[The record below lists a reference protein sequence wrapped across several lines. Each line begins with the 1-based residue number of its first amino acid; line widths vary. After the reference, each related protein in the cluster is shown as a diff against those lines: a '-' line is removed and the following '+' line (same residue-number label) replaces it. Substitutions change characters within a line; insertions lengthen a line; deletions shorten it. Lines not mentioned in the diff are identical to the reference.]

1 MEAPAAATRHV
12 LFLNWRDTRNPEG
25 GGSEVYVERIAGEL
39 VRRGHRATLLCAGHS
54 AGPAEEVTADGVRVL
69 RRGGRHT
76 VYLRA
81 ALVYLAGALGFG
93 PLSRRGGGRP
103 DLIVDVGNG
112 LPFLSAL
119 YARRPVIALVHH
131 VHREQ
136 WPVVLGRGLATF
148 GWWVESWLAPRVYR
162 RCQYVTVSAAT
173 RRELATLGIDAARV
187 AIVHNGT
194 PDMTVGPVPRTPHP
208 SLVVLGRLVPHKQVE
223 VALQTVAALS
233 TELPELTLVV
243 AGQGWWEPQLRQLA
257 AELGVTERVR
267 FTGFVSD
274 EEKRT
279 LLAGAWVALTPSL
292 KEGWGLT
299 IVEAGAVGTPTV
311 AFRGAGGVEEALV
324 DTETGLLA
332 DDVDDFVTK
341 VRGLLVDDAY
351 RARMGAGARAHAA
364 RFTWP
369 VSGEKFAA
377 LVARAAN
384 VPALAPVKQMEPVE
398 QVEPS
403 YLVP

>member
-1 MEAPAAATRHV
+1 MEAPPAANRHV
-12 LFLNWRDTRNPEG
+12 LFLNWRDIRNPEG

-39 VRRGHRATLLCAGHS
+39 VRRGHRATLLCATHS

-81 ALVYLAGALGFG
+81 ALVYLAGALGLG
-93 PLSRRGGGRP
+93 PLARRRGGRP
-103 DLIVDVGNG
+103 DVIVDVGNG

-119 YARRPVIALVHH
+119 YALCPVIALVHH

-136 WPVVLGRGLATF
+136 WPVVLGRWLARF

-162 RCQYVTVSAAT
+162 RCRYVTVSEAT
-173 RRELATLGIDAARV
+173 RRELATLGIDLARIAV
-187 AIVHNGT
+187 VHNGT
-194 PDMTVGPVPRTPHP
+194 PDMPVGPVPRTPHP

-223 VALQTVAALS
+223 LALHAVAGLAG
-233 TELPELTLVV
+233 ELPGLTLVV
-243 AGQGWWEPQLRQLA
+243 AGQGWWEPHLRRLA
-257 AELGVTERVR
+257 DELGITDRVR

-274 EEKRT
+274 AEKGE
-279 LLAGAWVALTPSL
+279 LLASAWVALTPSL

-299 IVEAGAVGTPTV
+299 IVEAGAVGTPTI

-324 DTETGLLA
+324 DGETGLLA
-332 DDVDDFVTK
+332 DDVDDFVAK
-341 VRGLLVDDAY
+341 VRVLLTDDAL
-351 RARMGAGARAHAA
+351 RTAMGAAARAHAA

-384 VPALAPVKQMEPVE
+384 VRAVVPAEQMEPVE
-398 QVEPS
+398 PS
-403 YLVP
+403 YLAP

>member
-39 VRRGHRATLLCAGHS
+39 VRRGHRATLLCATHTE
-54 AGPAEEVTADGVRVL
+54 GPAEEITDHGVRVL

-81 ALVYLAGALGFG
+81 ALVYLAGTIGLG
-93 PLSRRGGGRP
+93 PLARRTGGRP

-136 WPVVLGRGLATF
+136 WPVVLGRWLARF

-162 RCQYVTVSAAT
+162 HCQYVTVSAAT
-173 RRELATLGIDAARV
+173 RRELATLGIDPQRV

-194 PDMTVGPVPRTPHP
+194 PDMTIGPVPRSTQP

-223 VALQTVAALS
+223 VALRAVAALAG
-233 TELPELTLVV
+233 ELPGLTLTV
-243 AGQGWWEPQLRQLA
+243 AGQGWWESQLRQTA
-257 AELGVTERVR
+257 VDLGVAERVT
-267 FTGFVSD
+267 FTGFVTD
-274 EEKRT
+274 IEKRE
-279 LLAGAWVALTPSL
+279 LLASAWVALTPSL

-324 DTETGLLA
+324 HGETGLLA
-332 DDVDDFVTK
+332 DDVDDFVAK
-341 VRGLLVDDAY
+341 VRHLLVDDAY
-351 RARMGAGARAHAA
+351 RAAMGSAARAHAA

-377 LVARAAN
+377 LVTRAAN
-384 VPALAPVKQMEPVE
+384 VPAGTPAKRWEETYELTP
-398 QVEPS
+398 
-403 YLVP
+403 

>member
-1 MEAPAAATRHV
+1 MEAPAAATRHI

-39 VRRGHRATLLCAGHS
+39 VRRGHQATLLCATHA

-81 ALVYLAGALGFG
+81 ALAYLAGALRLG
-93 PLSRRGGGRP
+93 PLSRRHGGRP

-136 WPVVLGRGLATF
+136 WPVVLGRWLAKF

-173 RRELATLGIDAARV
+173 RNELATLGIDPARV

-194 PDMTVGPVPRTPHP
+194 PDMTVGVVPRSAQP

-223 VALQTVAALS
+223 VALRTVAALVG
-233 TELPELTLVV
+233 ELPGLTLAV
-243 AGQGWWEPQLRQLA
+243 AGQGWWEPQLRQV
-257 AELGVTERVR
+257 AEDLGVTERVR
-267 FTGFVSD
+267 FTGFVTD
-274 EEKRT
+274 AEKRE
-279 LLAGAWVALTPSL
+279 LLAAAWVALTPSL

-324 DTETGLLA
+324 DGETGLLA
-332 DDVDDFVTK
+332 DDVDDFTAK
-341 VRGLLVDDAY
+341 VRLLLTDEAY
-351 RARMGAGARAHAA
+351 RSAMGTAARAHAA

-369 VSGEKFAA
+369 VSGEKFVA
-377 LVARAAN
+377 LVTRAAN
-384 VPALAPVKQMEPVE
+384 APALAPAEPVAA
-398 QVEPS
+398 S